1 MILLALIKQKP
12 YIVTDLVHL
21 QYSIA
26 RLHLPV
32 WMGIVPRPNQAPHDA
47 INAQGLTVFADADT

>member
-1 MILLALIKQKP
+1 MILLALIEQKP

-32 WMGIVPRPNQAPHDA
+32 WMGVVPRLNQTPVDA
-47 INAQGLTVFADADT
+47 LNLGKL